1 MYLQSNDGGMAGNYP
16 GGELGG
22 LDVAVLIR
30 QVLSS
35 EILGNLHVPRFANAR
50 EIIDISN

>member
-1 MYLQSNDGGMAGNYP
+1 MYLQSPDGEMAGNYP
-16 GGELGG
+16 GGGIGG

-35 EILGNLHVPRFANAR
+35 EILGNLHVPRFANGR
-50 EIIDISN
+50 EIIDSDN